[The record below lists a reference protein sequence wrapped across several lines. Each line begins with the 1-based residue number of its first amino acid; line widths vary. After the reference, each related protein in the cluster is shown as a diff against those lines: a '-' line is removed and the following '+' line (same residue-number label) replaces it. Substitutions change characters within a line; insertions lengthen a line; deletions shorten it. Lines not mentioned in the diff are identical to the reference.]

1 MSEFDYIRDALAPLA
16 GPEGLGLLD
25 DAALLSPP
33 DGCDLVLTKDTM
45 VEGVHFPM
53 GARGADTAE
62 RLIRTNLSDLAA
74 KGADPLG
81 YMLSLAFPRDM
92 TAAHRLAFAKGLKT
106 AQDTFPPLTLF
117 GGDTVVTDGLM
128 VVTATLIGTVPK
140 GAMVRRSGAKA
151 GDDVWMSGW
160 IGDSAMG
167 LKHVLSQKIEPPPT
181 GADIW
186 RWEEAYL
193 RPQPRLSLRDL
204 LRAHANACADISD
217 GLLADSGHIARASG
231 VELSLNFGH
240 IPLSEAT
247 QRWAFKQDDPIA
259 AKRALLSAGDDYE
272 LVFTADPSSR
282 QAVQSA
288 STAALPLTR
297 VGRALEGQGVTLRAA
312 GGDIMDVSGAGYQHF

>member
-1 MSEFDYIRDALAPLA
+1 MSEFDFIRDALAPLA

-33 DGCDLVLTKDTM
+33 DGCGLVLTKDTM

-74 KGADPLG
+74 KAAEPLG

-92 TAAHRLAFAKGLKT
+92 SAANRLAFAKGLKT
-106 AQDTFPPLTLF
+106 AQDTFAPLKLF
-117 GGDTVVTDGLM
+117 GGDTVGTTGPM
-128 VVTATLIGTVPK
+128 VVTATLIGTVPT
-140 GAMVRRSGAKA
+140 GVMVRRSGAKV

-167 LKHVLSQKIEPPPT
+167 LKHVLSQKIDPAPT

-186 RWEEAYL
+186 RWEDAYL
-193 RPQPRLSLRDL
+193 RPKPRLGLRDL
-204 LRAHANACADISD
+204 LRAHATSCADISD
-217 GLLADSGHIARASG
+217 GLLADGGHIARASG
-231 VELSLNFGH
+231 VRLSLNFGH

-247 QRWAFKQDDPIA
+247 HRWAYKQEAPVE
-259 AKRALLSAGDDYE
+259 AKLALLSAGDDYE
-272 LVFTADPSSR
+272 LVFTAAPSSR
-282 QAVQSA
+282 KCVQSR
-288 STAALPLTR
+288 STPALPLTR
-297 VGRALEGQGVTLRAA
+297 IGQVTKGRGVALRSA
-312 GGDIMDVSGAGYQHF
+312 GGDIMDVSAAGYQHF